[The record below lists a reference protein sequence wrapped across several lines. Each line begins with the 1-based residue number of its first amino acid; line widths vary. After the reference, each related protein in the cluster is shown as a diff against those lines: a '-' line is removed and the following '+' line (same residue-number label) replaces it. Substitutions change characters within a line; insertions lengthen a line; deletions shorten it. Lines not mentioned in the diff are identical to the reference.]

1 VIEKIFRRI
10 ADRNLLQSESATS
23 ALAAST
29 DAKSYDSQS
38 AGSDP
43 FSTSYPAPSSHR
55 LVYTAA
61 DAPNAWAQAKAAY
74 IQRCI
79 QGHRISKQPAYFSN
93 WGSAHLAVA
102 HMLWADHERLQS
114 CDAMIYCGDALL
126 AVVQAKK
133 SKLLINP
140 LAYQSAAPLSIQAL
154 PLGQAAKTA
163 DVAEYQACA
172 KDALLWFFGQ
182 VDSRAPDVMPFEIG
196 AQLIQLRRIPPV
208 EPAALEMRHLALI
221 HLFSGG
227 ALSFSQLQMQ
237 LSEEYA
243 QYLCA
248 DLASLFCTGTL
259 RLLASPP

>member
-1 VIEKIFRRI
+1 MEKIFRRI
-10 ADRNLLQSESATS
+10 ADRSLRQSESALS
-23 ALAAST
+23 LLAASS
-29 DAKSYDSQS
+29 DGESDDSQS
-38 AGSDP
+38 GGIDP
-43 FSTSYPAPSSHR
+43 FGTSYPAPSQQRPGHI
-55 LVYTAA
+55 AA
-61 DAPNAWAQAKAAY
+61 DAPNAWAHAKAAY
-74 IQRCI
+74 VQRRI
-79 QGHRISKQPAYFSN
+79 QGHRISEQPAYFSN
-93 WGSAHLAVA
+93 WGSAHLAAA
-102 HMLWADHERLQS
+102 HMLWAEHERLQS

-163 DVAEYQACA
+163 DVAEYQTCA

-182 VDSRAPDVMPFEIG
+182 VDSRAPDVMPFEMG
-196 AQLIQLRRIPPV
+196 TQLIQLRRIPPV

-237 LSEEYA
+237 LSEECA

-259 RLLASPP
+259 RLLASPS